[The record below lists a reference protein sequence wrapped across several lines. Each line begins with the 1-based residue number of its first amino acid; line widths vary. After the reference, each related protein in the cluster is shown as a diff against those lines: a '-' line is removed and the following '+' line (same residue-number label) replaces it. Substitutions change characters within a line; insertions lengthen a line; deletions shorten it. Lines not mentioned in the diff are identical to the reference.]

1 MEELNLQYII
11 NIIKSDLEQ
20 KLRQAGIF
28 YRIFA
33 RVKSITSINKKLKS
47 KKGIYSPNGKK
58 LQDIIGIRIIFYFL
72 EDVEVFH
79 SFLKEHPHFL
89 DESNSYK
96 DLEATGSIGG
106 LENLPD
112 KVFMPTRLNL
122 IFKMDEN
129 CQNELINVLKSISD
143 IEDYTLIDTT
153 YEVQLRS
160 VLSEGW
166 HEVEHDLRYKCR
178 TDKWWDYCQT
188 ESRMLNG
195 IYATLETSERA
206 MGNIFS
212 SIALKNYKAKDWTA
226 MIRNHICIRF
236 QDDVLPD
243 WITTLFNDNKD
254 VAKVILRANRLDI
267 LKTLFNFSTR
277 YPLSMENIVYLINR
291 LSSTPNKDITEKEP
305 IIIKTKLDKEL
316 KAINNF

>member
-96 DLEATGSIGG
+96 DLEAT
-106 LENLPD
+106 
-112 KVFMPTRLNL
+112 
-122 IFKMDEN
+122 
-129 CQNELINVLKSISD
+129 
-143 IEDYTLIDTT
+143 
-153 YEVQLRS
+153 
-160 VLSEGW
+160 
-166 HEVEHDLRYKCR
+166 
-178 TDKWWDYCQT
+178 
-188 ESRMLNG
+188 
-195 IYATLETSERA
+195 
-206 MGNIFS
+206 
-212 SIALKNYKAKDWTA
+212 
-226 MIRNHICIRF
+226 
-236 QDDVLPD
+236 
-243 WITTLFNDNKD
+243 
-254 VAKVILRANRLDI
+254 
-267 LKTLFNFSTR
+267 
-277 YPLSMENIVYLINR
+277 
-291 LSSTPNKDITEKEP
+291 
-305 IIIKTKLDKEL
+305 
-316 KAINNF
+316 

>member
-11 NIIKSDLEQ
+11 NIIKFDLEQ
-20 KLRQAGIF
+20 TLQRSGLF
-28 YRIFA
+28 YRIFS
-33 RVKSITSINKKLKS
+33 RSKSIKSINKKLEN
-47 KKGIYSPNGKK
+47 KKGIYSANGKK

-79 SFLKEHPHFL
+79 SYLKSRPNFL

-96 DLEATGSIGG
+96 DLEQTETIGE
-106 LENLPD
+106 LKNLTD

-122 IFKMDEN
+122 VFKMNEN
-129 CQNELINVLKSISD
+129 CARELTNVLKSTQ
-143 IEDYTLIDTT
+143 EFDYTLIDTT
-153 YEVQLRS
+153 YEIQLRS

-178 TDKWWDYCQT
+178 TESWWDYCQT

-212 SIALKNYKAKDWTA
+212 SIALKNYKEKDWSA
-226 MIRNHICIRF
+226 MIRNHFCIRF
-236 QDDVLPD
+236 QDDVLPE
-243 WITTLFNDNKD
+243 WMINLFNNDKD
-254 VAKVILRANRLDI
+254 AAKNI
-267 LKTLFNFSTR
+267 LKTNRAEILNSLFKFSTT
-277 YPLSMENIVYLINR
+277 YPLLMENIVYLINR
-291 LSSTPNKDITEKEP
+291 LTSHPNE
-305 IIIKTKLDKEL
+305 IIIEREPHIIKIKLDKEFL
-316 KAINNF
+316 TKS